1 MYRGS
6 ADLEMNLEVTSSVSL
21 NGFIVKL
28 GIDKFG
34 TL

>member
-6 ADLEMNLEVTSSVSL
+6 ADLEMNLEVTSSVSF
-21 NGFIVKL
+21 NRFIVKL